1 MTTSAHQPHD
11 IEQGR
16 FGALPLASTLRA
28 FPALPAD
35 VTDRLSKAL
44 GQAMVHCWSR
54 LPRDVQ
60 HDLFEAAVRSE
71 GEAIRQQLAI
81 YLHGTHARTI
91 GSLQARAMTEP
102 DSLGG

>member
-1 MTTSAHQPHD
+1 MPISAPNPHE
-11 IEQGR
+11 IEQAR
-16 FGALPLASTLRA
+16 FGALPVASTLGA
-28 FPALPAD
+28 LPALPAD
-35 VTDRLSKAL
+35 LTDRVSKAL

-71 GEAIRQQLAI
+71 GEAIRQQLAV
-81 YLHGTHARTI
+81 YLHGAHARTI

>member
-1 MTTSAHQPHD
+1 MTLQHD
-11 IEQGR
+11 IEQVG
-16 FGALPLASTLRA
+16 FTTLPVVLSLRA
-28 FPALPAD
+28 RPALAVD

-60 HDLFEAAVRSE
+60 HDLFEAAVTAE
-71 GEAIRQQLAI
+71 GQVIRQQLAV
-81 YLHGTHARTI
+81 YLHGSHARTL
-91 GSLQARAMTEP
+91 GSLQARAMSEP